1 MVPGA
6 EGALGAAEG
15 EVAEV
20 VEADGQ
26 VAVLTTE
33 REGGVCG
40 NM

>member
-1 MVPGA
+1 MDMEITAVVR
-6 EGALGAAEG
+6 
-15 EVAEV
+15 EVTEV

>member
-1 MVPGA
+1 MVAGP
-6 EGALGAAEG
+6 EGDLVAAERK
-15 EVAEV
+15 VAEV